1 MKLHTRS
8 KFTIYRLVAA
18 LMALAI
24 APTAVLAQSMSLY
37 TGSDTVQPVVEAA
50 LVRFVRGRATYKPQ
64 MHNVGTT
71 PGFKEFC
78 SGAAL
83 LAGASRLI
91 NSEESKSCAKSSI
104 PVTEIPVGLDAVALA
119 VSSKNVWLKDLTLAE
134 ITKIFDPASAGKI
147 TSWKQIRPSFP
158 DTPIKAAGVGIK
170 HATFGF
176 FSESIGLKGFL
187 RSDYKDLKD
196 HTETAKYLAANDTA
210 LGFLPIGEA
219 KAMEGQ
225 VRTVAVD
232 FGAGPVMPGSDE
244 ISAGKYDK
252 LSRTV
257 YLYIN
262 TAALMKAPAD
272 DVAYVN
278 SLVKDM
284 DKFVSFANLVPLRT
298 LQYQENA
305 KRLAG
310 SLK

>member
-1 MKLHTRS
+1 MNLHSGS
-8 KFTIYRLVAA
+8 KFTVFRLIGA
-18 LMALAI
+18 LMVIAI
-24 APTAVLAQSMSLY
+24 APTAVLAQSMALY
-37 TGSDTVQPVVEAA
+37 TGSDTVQPVVQAA
-50 LVRFVRGRATYKPQ
+50 LVKFVRGHAAYKPQ
-64 MHNVGTT
+64 VRNIGTT
-71 PGFKEFC
+71 PGFREFC
-78 SGAAL
+78 SGSAL
-83 LAGASRLI
+83 LVGASRLI
-91 NSEESKSCAKSSI
+91 NSEESKSCTKSSI
-104 PVTEIPVGLDAVALA
+104 PVTEIPLAIDAVVLA
-119 VSSKNVWLKDLTLAE
+119 VSSKNAWLKDLTLAE
-134 ITKIFDPASAGKI
+134 IAKIFDPASAGKI

-158 DTPIKAAGVGIK
+158 DMPIKAAGVGIK

-187 RSDYKDLKD
+187 RSDYKDFKD

-232 FGAGPVMPGSDE
+232 FGAGPVVPGNDE

-284 DKFVSFANLVPLRT
+284 DKFVSFANLVPLRA

>member
-1 MKLHTRS
+1 MKLLTAS
-8 KFTIYRLVAA
+8 KFTFCRLAAA

-24 APTAVLAQSMSLY
+24 APTTVLAQSIVLY

-50 LVRFVRGRATYKPQ
+50 LARFIRGHATYKPQ
-64 MHNVGTT
+64 MRNLGTT

-78 SGAAL
+78 SGSAL
-83 LAGASRLI
+83 LAGASRSI
-91 NSEESKSCAKSSI
+91 NGEESKNCAKSSI

-119 VSSKNVWLKDLTLAE
+119 VSSKNAWLKDLTLAE
-134 ITKIFDPASAGKI
+134 ITKIFDTASAGKI

-158 DTPIKAAGVGIK
+158 DMPIKAAGVGIK

-176 FSESIGLKGFL
+176 FSESIGLRGFV
-187 RSDYKDLKD
+187 RSDFKDLKD

-232 FGAGPVMPGSDE
+232 FGAGPVVPGRDE

-257 YLYIN
+257 YLYVN
-262 TAALMKAPAD
+262 TAALMKASD
-272 DVAYVN
+272 DDIAYVN
-278 SLVKDM
+278 SLVRDM
-284 DKFVSFANLVPLRT
+284 DKFVSVANLVPLRM

-310 SLK
+310 ALK